1 MTLNQRKRKAGL
13 TNSMICVY
21 ANASVKAGCE
31 DAFLKVAETL
41 IRHSRGEAGN
51 VSYHLCKDPSEPL
64 KYVFMESWM
73 DEEALDLHM
82 AMPHFIEAG
91 KNLEPLLNGGLD
103 IHKLNAI
110 L

>member
-1 MTLNQRKRKAGL
+1 MV
-13 TNSMICVY
+13 CVY

-31 DAFLKVAETL
+31 DAFLKAAKTL

-51 VSYHLCKDPSEPL
+51 ISYHLCKDPSEAL
-64 KYVFMESWM
+64 KYVFMESWA
-73 DEEALDLHM
+73 DEEALETHM
-82 AMPHFIEAG
+82 NMPHFIVAG

-103 IHKLNAI
+103 IHKLDAV

>member
-1 MTLNQRKRKAGL
+1 MIRNPQRRKKDGLNK
-13 TNSMICVY
+13 MVCVY

-51 VSYHLCKDPSEPL
+51 VSYHLCKDPSEAS
-64 KYVFMESWM
+64 KYVFMESWA
-73 DEEALDLHM
+73 DEEALEKHM
-82 AMPHFIEAG
+82 NMPHFIEAG

-103 IHKLNAI
+103 IHKLDAV